1 MIKQLMRL
9 MLTRLSCFAAM
20 LLVFG
25 ANALQAQGTTFSPF
39 KITLFEDA
47 AQIASKG
54 IVNFKDQK
62 ADIPMSLSLVPE
74 TIDLVAGTSETKL
87 VYFKLREDSIPSKL
101 SVGNWGEVLQ
111 ANMGKRIT
119 IVYDAGMEVDEVTGE
134 AKVVNTESG
143 MLLLK
148 GGDES
153 QYFIPF
159 AEIKQ
164 VIILGQANFQ
174 SPKKVPFMVMELG
187 IDKDLPY
194 VPMEMF
200 SIHKGISWVPVGRI
214 RIIGT
219 EKVLLQQTAVI
230 QNDLADLNDIEAELC
245 ASEILTEGH
254 LNGEVLPAGKLS
266 IKKGER
272 QSMSL
277 KETELQ
283 YTAAYQCTIPWNAQ
297 VTDGGLHRFPV
308 QNIIRF
314 NVTSLPGLQCES
326 YHVLDEN
333 NRQIAQ
339 IPLTPNPSN
348 GQLEL
353 LLGEEKMVHVNVL
366 ETIVKK
372 SNKVEQIG
380 ELSYN
385 RVSIQAKLLLF
396 NAGQKFAQIQ
406 VQRDIRGE
414 VVASDKAKVEEK
426 PEELGVKSLIWKF
439 SLEKGS
445 KKEVVYQY
453 DAFVPAPEK

>member
-159 AEIKQ
+159 AEITKASVGFRSAASVSSERKKCFCNKQ
-164 VIILGQANFQ
+164 PSFKTT
-174 SPKKVPFMVMELG
+174 S
-187 IDKDLPY
+187 
-194 VPMEMF
+194 
-200 SIHKGISWVPVGRI
+200 
-214 RIIGT
+214 
-219 EKVLLQQTAVI
+219 QT
-230 QNDLADLNDIEAELC
+230 
-245 ASEILTEGH
+245 
-254 LNGEVLPAGKLS
+254 
-266 IKKGER
+266 
-272 QSMSL
+272 
-277 KETELQ
+277 
-283 YTAAYQCTIPWNAQ
+283 
-297 VTDGGLHRFPV
+297 
-308 QNIIRF
+308 
-314 NVTSLPGLQCES
+314 
-326 YHVLDEN
+326 
-333 NRQIAQ
+333 
-339 IPLTPNPSN
+339 
-348 GQLEL
+348 
-353 LLGEEKMVHVNVL
+353 
-366 ETIVKK
+366 
-372 SNKVEQIG
+372 
-380 ELSYN
+380 
-385 RVSIQAKLLLF
+385 
-396 NAGQKFAQIQ
+396 
-406 VQRDIRGE
+406 
-414 VVASDKAKVEEK
+414 
-426 PEELGVKSLIWKF
+426 
-439 SLEKGS
+439 
-445 KKEVVYQY
+445 
-453 DAFVPAPEK
+453 